1 MEDDGFTRRHPSD
14 LRMCVYIEKLIS
26 GVTGLIT
33 MLLCYKEGK
42 KFLEGKLAEA
52 IREID
57 PLYFHNWT
65 AVFFLPVTSLFIPH
79 FISLELFA
87 TICLVFALFIS
98 TFYLDTLFVLFLI
111 SFVVCGL
118 IPG

>member
-1 MEDDGFTRRHPSD
+1 MEDDSFTRRHPSD

-42 KFLEGKLAEA
+42 KILEGKLAEA
-52 IREID
+52 SRVID

-65 AVFFLPVTSLFIPH
+65 TVFPLPVTSLFIPH
-79 FISLELFA
+79 FTSSELFA
-87 TICLVFALFIS
+87 TIYLVFAPFLS
-98 TFYLDTLFVLFLI
+98 TFY
-111 SFVVCGL
+111 
-118 IPG
+118 P